1 MQNIFSKANAPF
13 LVAGALA
20 SLALLTS
27 GIFAVA
33 PYVAF
38 LAPIAA
44 LGIALPVI
52 LTLFVLSAV
61 VIALS
66 YKIISQNK
74 RFDVKEIELNEKN
87 RLAKEQENTIKNLE
101 TKIKEL
107 DEAKQKLGDEK
118 NELTQNIK
126 ELESEKVK
134 SALENKNK
142 IEGLETKVK
151 ELDEAKQKLEVQLSE
166 KDLELTN
173 IKQELENLKNEQ
185 AQKNDSGYYSD
196 TNTPTT
202 FSGSLSPESILNGSV
217 EHLEPYKENQK
228 RQTETTLEDQSQKQ
242 RLIRVDKK
250 FIHEDSDSMS
260 SEDDSL
266 FEEDTTNSMSS
277 VGNPKTAASTEN
289 TTQVQKLDAFDNEKT
304 TGFML
309 LPQNIVPCE
318 KAQKFA
324 ESYREKL
331 GAQPASD
338 PNIQPTFRGR
348 SSSLSSF
355 GSDDG
360 DQPGPSSKLGDIK
373 IGGSSQYR

>member
-1 MQNIFSKANAPF
+1 MKNIFIKANAPF
-13 LVAGALA
+13 LIGSALA
-20 SLALLTS
+20 SLILLTS
-27 GIFAVA
+27 GVFTVA

-74 RFDVKEIELNEKN
+74 KFDVKEIELNEKN

-118 NELTQNIK
+118 NKLTQNIK

-151 ELDEAKQKLEVQLSE
+151 ELDEAKQKLEVQLSA

-185 AQKNDSGYYSD
+185 AQKNDSGYEY
-196 TNTPTT
+196 
-202 FSGSLSPESILNGSV
+202 
-217 EHLEPYKENQK
+217 LELHKENQE
-228 RQTETTLEDQSQKQ
+228 RQTEATREGQNQKRKLISPDLGISSMFSED
-242 RLIRVDKK
+242 
-250 FIHEDSDSMS
+250 DSLS

-266 FEEDTTNSMSS
+266 FEED
-277 VGNPKTAASTEN
+277 
-289 TTQVQKLDAFDNEKT
+289 T

-309 LPQNIVPCE
+309 LPQNIVPC
-318 KAQKFA
+318 AGARKFA
-324 ESYREKL
+324 ESCREKL

-338 PNIQPTFRGR
+338 PNMQPTFRSR
-348 SSSLSSF
+348 SSSPS
-355 GSDDG
+355 GSNDSGQSD
-360 DQPGPSSKLGDIK
+360 PSSKLGGVRISRSQSLNSLHSDDGDIK
-373 IGGSSQYR
+373 IDSSSQYC